1 MEKDPGLE
9 IYSAVV
15 TYITWVFVILF
26 CFFWRTD
33 CLLF

>member
-9 IYSAVV
+9 IYSTVV
-15 TYITWVFVILF
+15 TYMTWVFVSLF
-26 CFFWRTD
+26 CFVLRTD